1 MNKFLEY
8 DINSGQIVC
17 ILSADNPPMP
27 ANGFAL
33 LQIDDNCNIDTSSYA
48 VRNGQLVKL
57 FETNAERAEREK
69 LRKEYYEQTR
79 LRLKSLI
86 FEFVVALLDD
96 NLNAIN
102 ELKQEYKKLK
112 VYL

>member
-1 MNKFLEY
+1 MHKFLEY
-8 DINSGQIVC
+8 DINSGKIVC

-33 LQIDDNCNIDTSSYA
+33 LQIDDNCNIDTSSFA
-48 VRNGQLVKL
+48 VRDGQLVKL

-69 LRKEYYEQTR
+69 LRKEFSEQTR

-86 FEFVVALLDD
+86 YEFVVAMLDENND
-96 NLNAIN
+96 AIN
-102 ELKQEYKKLK
+102 ELKKEYKQLK

>member
-1 MNKFLEY
+1 MHKYLEY

-17 ILSADNPPMP
+17 ILSADNPPQP

-33 LQIDDNCNIDTSSYA
+33 LNIDDNCNIDTSSYA

-69 LRKEYYEQTR
+69 LRKEYSEQTR
-79 LRLKSLI
+79 ARLKSMI
-86 FEFVVALLDD
+86 YECVVAILDD
-96 NLNAIN
+96 NIDALN
-102 ELKQEYKKLK
+102 ELKNEYKQLK